1 MTTKIQLLSQQT
13 INQIAA
19 GEVIENPSS
28 LIKELVENAL
38 DAGATKIVVEILG
51 GGLQLVKVVD
61 DGSGMGPDDALL
73 SLERHATSKIR
84 EAEDLIEVA
93 TMGFRGEALASIAAI
108 SKMTLQTSL
117 AEGPGTEIVI
127 EGGELK
133 RNSVIARNQGTTI
146 EVRQLFYNVPARRK
160 FQKAPNLCTAEIT
173 KVLVSLSLAH
183 PFTAFELYQQ
193 EVEILKLP
201 RESSLPFLE
210 ALKKRAGQV
219 LGEDFLEGCTPL
231 ECSCP
236 PFSFR
241 GILGSFQ
248 NTRPNRTLQYQFI
261 NERAVLCPALSY
273 AVKDAFGTRIDE
285 GRFPAY
291 VIHLDIPKD
300 YVDVNVHPQ
309 KREIR
314 LREEKWVKQKI
325 QEKIEETFY
334 SLDKGASPLSSAP
347 ISFNLFSERS
357 FFSKPEEKVYD
368 SPLLEKAALAYE
380 PLYEQPAFVFE
391 ERPRPIGLYK
401 HFLWVEAAS
410 VPSLGMSSEGLL
422 FMDLKEAGAQVLFE
436 SLKGKTIG
444 KEKQQLLVPITL
456 SCTVDEAEEISS
468 ALDELDSL
476 GFSLEKGRQC
486 FLVEAI
492 PPSLDE
498 EEVVEFIRDFIFS
511 GEKGE
516 SREQRR
522 QRQLAVA
529 CHKLS
534 SNKRKE
540 HTLLS
545 AVALLS
551 ALLKTSSPK
560 ISPLGEKIIISVDAD
575 DLQRLFLKK
584 K

>member
-1 MTTKIQLLSQQT
+1 MTAKIQLLSQQT

-28 LIKELVENAL
+28 LIKELVENSL

-61 DGSGMGPDDALL
+61 DGSGMGPEDALR
-73 SLERHATSKIR
+73 SLERHATSKIK
-84 EAEDLIEVA
+84 EAEDLVEVA
-93 TMGFRGEALASIAAI
+93 TMGFRGEALASIASV

-117 AEGPGTEIVI
+117 EEGPGTEVLI
-127 EGGELK
+127 EGGEIK
-133 RNSVIARNQGTTI
+133 QTRPIARNQGTTI
-146 EVRQLFYNVPARRK
+146 EVRQLFFNVPARRK
-160 FQKAPNLCTAEIT
+160 FQKSPSLCTADVT
-173 KVLVSLSLAH
+173 KVMIALSLAH
-183 PFTAFELYQQ
+183 PFIAFELYQQ
-193 EVEILKLP
+193 DVEILKLP
-201 RESSLPFLE
+201 RESSLNFLE
-210 ALKKRAGQV
+210 ALKKRVGQV
-219 LGEDFLEGCTPL
+219 LGEEFLEECTPI
-231 ECSCP
+231 ECSAP
-236 PFSFR
+236 PFFFR

-285 GRFPAY
+285 GRFPSY
-291 VIHLDIPKD
+291 VIHLEIPKE

-314 LREEKWVKQKI
+314 LREEKWIKQKI
-325 QEKIEETFY
+325 QEKIEETFS
-334 SLDKGASPLSSAP
+334 SLDRGSSPLSSAP
-347 ISFNLFSERS
+347 VSFNLFSERS
-357 FFSKPEEKVYD
+357 FFSKPEEKVYE
-368 SPLLEKAALAYE
+368 SPILEKDSLVYE
-380 PLYEQPAFVFE
+380 PPSFVFE

-410 VPSLGMSSEGLL
+410 VPSLGLSLEGLL
-422 FMDLKEAGAQVLFE
+422 FVDLKEAGAQVLFE
-436 SLKGKTIG
+436 SLKGSSLG
-444 KEKQQLLVPITL
+444 KEKQQLLIPITL
-456 SCTVDEAEEISS
+456 PCTVDEAEEITA
-468 ALDELDSL
+468 ALEELEGL
-476 GFSLEKGRQC
+476 GFCLEPGRQC

-498 EEVVEFIRDFIFS
+498 GEVVEFIRDFIFS
-511 GEKGE
+511 GEKEE

-522 QRQLAVA
+522 QRQLAAA
-529 CHKLS
+529 CHRLS
-534 SNKRKE
+534 SNKRRE

-545 AVALLS
+545 AVALLG

-560 ISPLGEKIIISVDAD
+560 ISPVGEKIIVAVDAD
-575 DLQRLFLKK
+575 DLQKFFSKK

>member
-1 MTTKIQLLSQQT
+1 MTSKIQLLSQQT

-28 LIKELVENAL
+28 IIKELVENSL

-61 DGSGMGPDDALL
+61 DGSGMGPEDALL
-73 SLERHATSKIR
+73 CLERHATSKIKV
-84 EAEDLIEVA
+84 ADDLIEVA
-93 TMGFRGEALASIAAI
+93 TMGFRGEALASIAAV

-117 AEGPGTEIVI
+117 AEGPGTEVHI
-127 EGGELK
+127 EGGEIQRK
-133 RNSVIARNQGTTI
+133 GPIARNQGTTI

-160 FQKAPNLCTAEIT
+160 FQKTPNLCTADVT
-173 KVLVSLSLAH
+173 KVMISLSLAH
-183 PFTAFELYQQ
+183 PFTSFELYQQ
-193 EVEILKLP
+193 DVEILKLP
-201 RESSLPFLE
+201 KESSLDFLG
-210 ALKKRAGQV
+210 ALKKRVGQV
-219 LGEDFLEGCTPL
+219 LGEDFLEGCTPI
-231 ECSCP
+231 EGSSP

-248 NTRPNRTLQYQFI
+248 NTRPNRTLQHQFI

-314 LREEKWVKQKI
+314 LREEKLVKQKI
-325 QEKIEETFY
+325 QEKIEEKFY

-347 ISFNLFSERS
+347 VSFNLFSERS
-357 FFSKPEEKVYD
+357 FFSKPEESVYE
-368 SPLLEKAALAYE
+368 SPILEKASIV
-380 PLYEQPAFVFE
+380 YEQPSFVFE

-410 VPSLGMSSEGLL
+410 VPSLGMASEGLL
-422 FMDLKEAGAQVLFE
+422 FVDLKEAGAQVLFE
-436 SLKGKTIG
+436 SLKKETLG
-444 KEKQQLLVPITL
+444 KEKQQLIIPITL

-468 ALDELDSL
+468 ALAELNSL

-498 EEVVEFIRDFIFS
+498 GEVVEFIRDFIFS

-522 QRQLAVA
+522 QRQLAAA
-529 CHKLS
+529 CHRLS
-534 SNKRKE
+534 SNKRRE

-545 AVALLS
+545 AVTLLS

-560 ISPLGEKIIISVDAD
+560 ISPLGEKIIIAVDAD
-575 DLQRLFLKK
+575 DLQRLFSKK